1 MVDLN
6 VDAAFVRGIAS
17 SMDRASAP
25 LQLGSDLTRGASSA
39 ALGSGPVAST
49 LDESTTQRASRAE
62 LAGETIADLGRRA
75 TDYVKEILAAD
86 TKLVTQLEN
95 GRRQL

>member
-25 LQLGSDLTRGASSA
+25 LSLGGDLTRGAGSA
-39 ALGSGPVAST
+39 ARGSGPVAST
-49 LDESTTQRASRAE
+49 LDESTIEWVSIPGTDESYFTDPIME
-62 LAGETIADLGRRA
+62 PGYEPSMVDVEGGE
-75 TDYVKEILAAD
+75 
-86 TKLVTQLEN
+86 Q
-95 GRRQL
+95 

>member
-25 LQLGSDLTRGASSA
+25 LKLGGDLTRGAGSA
-39 ALGSGPVAST
+39 ELGSGPVASA
-49 LDESTTQRASRAE
+49 LDESTTQRASRAV

-75 TDYVKEILAAD
+75 TDYVNEILAAD

-95 GRRQL
+95 GRRTL

>member
-25 LQLGSDLTRGASSA
+25 LSLGGDLRGAGNSVLGSDAVAGALKDSTSLRG
-39 ALGSGPVAST
+39 
-49 LDESTTQRASRAE
+49 SRAE
-62 LAGETIADLGRRA
+62 LTGTTIADLGRRA
-75 TDYVKEILAAD
+75 TDYVREVLAAD
-86 TKLVTQLEN
+86 ARLAAQSQN
-95 GRRQL
+95 GRMPQ

>member
-25 LQLGSDLTRGASSA
+25 LKLGSDLTRGAGSA
-39 ALGSGPVAST
+39 ALGSGPVASA
-49 LDESTTQRASRAE
+49 LDESTTQRASRAV

-75 TDYVKEILAAD
+75 TDFVNEILAAE
-86 TKLVTQLEN
+86 TKLVAQLEN
-95 GRRQL
+95 GRRPL